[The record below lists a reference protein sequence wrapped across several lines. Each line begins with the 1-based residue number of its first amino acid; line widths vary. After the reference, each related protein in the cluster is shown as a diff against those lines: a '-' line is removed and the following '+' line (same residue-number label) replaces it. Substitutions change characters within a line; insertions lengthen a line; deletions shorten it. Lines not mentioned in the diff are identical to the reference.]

1 MSGNRPEPTGNPLT
15 HAVQLA
21 RETLPPM
28 HPAGR
33 PFVFGGLAATLALR
47 KFSKRLGVVGALATA
62 ATAAFFREPKRV
74 PPAQSG
80 LAVASADGLVSLIE
94 EAVPPAELGLPAEP
108 RMRVSVFLSVF
119 DVHVQ
124 RVPASGVIERV
135 AYRPGK
141 FLSADLDK
149 ASDDNERN
157 SVLMRTDDGHELVV
171 VQIAGLVARRIL
183 CEIREGD
190 KVGVGATYGI
200 IRFGSRVDLYLPP
213 GSKVLVSKGQRTIG
227 GETPIA
233 ELPAAPHPE
242 G

>member
-1 MSGNRPEPTGNPLT
+1 MSSGNPLT

-21 RETLPPM
+21 RETIPPM

-33 PFVFGGLAATLALR
+33 PFVLGGLAGTLVLR
-47 KFSKRLGVVGALATA
+47 RFSKRLGVVGALATA

-74 PPAQSG
+74 PPVRTD
-80 LAVASADGLVSLIE
+80 LAIASADGLVSLIE
-94 EAVPPAELGLPAEP
+94 EATPPPELGLPAEP
-108 RMRVSVFLSVF
+108 RLRVSVFLSVF

-124 RVPASGVIERV
+124 RIPATGVIEKV

-157 SVLMRTDDGHELVV
+157 SVLMRTSDGHELVV
-171 VQIAGLVARRIL
+171 VQIAGLIARRIV
-183 CEIREGD
+183 CEIADGD
-190 KVGVGATYGI
+190 KVDAGATYGL

-213 GSKVLVSKGQRTIG
+213 GSKLLVRKGQRTIG

-233 ELPAAPHPE
+233 ELPTLE

>member
-1 MSGNRPEPTGNPLT
+1 MSAARPDSTGNPLA
-15 HAVQLA
+15 HAVQLI
-21 RETLPPM
+21 RETVPPM

-33 PFVFGGLAATLALR
+33 PFVLGGIAATLLLR
-47 KFSKRLGVVGALATA
+47 RASKRLGVVGALATV
-62 ATAAFFREPKRV
+62 ATAAFFREPQRV
-74 PPAQSG
+74 APTRPG
-80 LAVASADGLVSLIE
+80 LALASGDGLVSLIE
-94 EAVPPAELGLPAEP
+94 EATPPPELGLPAEP

-124 RVPASGVIERV
+124 RTPAAGVIDKV

-157 SVLMRTDDGHELVV
+157 SVLMHTEDGHELVV
-171 VQIAGLVARRIL
+171 VQIAGMVARRIV
-183 CEIREGD
+183 CEIAAGE
-190 KVGVGATYGI
+190 KVAAGATYGL

-213 GSKVLVSKGQRTIG
+213 GSTVLVSKGQRTVG

-233 ELPAAPHPE
+233 QLPSLK